1 MPLRRFPVPAD
12 EPQRLE
18 ALRSYRLDGP
28 APEAEFDHVARL
40 AADIFEVPTAL
51 VSFVEENQQFFK
63 ARLGFD
69 ACETSRDVSFCAHAL
84 MGDDVLV
91 IPDARADE
99 RFALNPLVTGH
110 PFIRFY
116 AGAPIVTPGGQRLG
130 SVCIIDNA
138 PRASLTDREQRIL
151 QGLAKVVVDH
161 LERRRLDV
169 VRRAAMKMASTT
181 PDAIV
186 CSDESG
192 TITFWNAAAERIFGF
207 SRVEAIG
214 MPLTSIVP
222 PEFRAGH
229 EAGMARVLA
238 GGERRLAGKTVEIR
252 GQRQDGLQFPIELSL
267 ATWKDGEQLQVGS
280 IIRDVSER
288 HHARERMRYL
298 THFDRLTDLPNRAQF
313 LERVDETLT
322 TSGRFTLLKVGLDRF
337 KAINGTM
344 GMAVGDLVLA
354 EAARRIREAAGLGA
368 FVARLGADEFGV
380 LVSGSDDPIAADA
393 IGQGL
398 LQHLGE
404 PFRVG
409 GSVCHLGAS
418 IGIVLCP
425 GLSHFDLADAALK
438 AALLA
443 LQHAK
448 MAGGRRCEVFQPQFG
463 RQADDRHQIEEELR
477 QAFARDEFELHFQ
490 PQVTL
495 PDARLVGAEALLRW
509 RHPLRGLL
517 SPAVFLS
524 ILETSAMA
532 VDVGR
537 WILRRGCAFAAEAAS
552 RSTPIRVG
560 VNLFAA
566 QLRDAAFFDDVLTA
580 LASTGLPSH
589 LLELEI
595 TETTVLGLDESV
607 IAPLRRLRDLGVK
620 IAFDDYGTGY
630 ASLSLLKR
638 YPLTR
643 LKIDREFVRDLN
655 TDADD
660 AAIVKAVL
668 AMGAS
673 LGLEV
678 IAEGIETAEQATTLA
693 AFGCQEAQGFR
704 FGKPVPAAAFRQLL
718 AAASECIAA

>member
-1 MPLRRFPVPAD
+1 MPLRHFPFPAD

-18 ALRSYRLDGP
+18 TLRSYRLDGP
-28 APEAEFDHVARL
+28 APEAEFDHVVRL

-51 VSFVEENQQFFK
+51 VSFVEEDQQFFK
-63 ARLGFD
+63 ARVGFD
-69 ACETSRDVSFCAHAL
+69 TCETSRDISFCAHAL
-84 MGDDVLV
+84 MSDDVLV
-91 IPDARADE
+91 IPDARAEE
-99 RFALNPLVTGH
+99 RFASNPLVTGH

-116 AGAPIVTPGGQRLG
+116 AGAPIITPSGQRLG
-130 SVCIIDNA
+130 SVCVIDTE
-138 PRASLTDREQRIL
+138 PRAPLTDREQRIL
-151 QGLAKVVVDH
+151 RGLAKVVVDH

-169 VRRAAMKMASTT
+169 VRRAATKMASTT

-186 CSDESG
+186 CSDEKG
-192 TITFWNAAAERIFGF
+192 TISFWNAAAERMFGF
-207 SRVEAIG
+207 GHLEAVG
-214 MPLTSIVP
+214 MPLTSIIP
-222 PEFRAGH
+222 SEFRAGH

-252 GQRQDGLQFPIELSL
+252 GQRRSGEQFPIELSL
-267 ATWKDGEQLQVGS
+267 ATWKDGDHLQVGS

-313 LERVDETLT
+313 LERVDKALT
-322 TSGRFTLLKVGLDRF
+322 MSGRFTLLKMGLDRF

-344 GMAVGDLVLA
+344 GMAVGDLVLT
-354 EAARRIREAAGLGA
+354 EVGRRVREATGPDA

-380 LVSGSDDPIAADA
+380 LISGSDDPITADA
-393 IGQGL
+393 TGQKL
-398 LQHLGE
+398 LQRMGE
-404 PFRVG
+404 PFNVG
-409 GSVCHLGAS
+409 GSMCHLSAS

-425 GLSHFDLADAALK
+425 GLSHFDVADAALK

-448 MAGGRRCEVFQPQFG
+448 MAGGRRCELFQPQFG
-463 RQADDRHQIEEELR
+463 QQANDRHQIEEELR

-517 SPAVFLS
+517 SPAVFLP
-524 ILETSAMA
+524 ILETSEMA

-537 WILRRGCAFAAEAAS
+537 WILRRGCSFAAEAAAGG
-552 RSTPIRVG
+552 TPIRVG

-566 QLRDAAFFDDVLTA
+566 QLRDPAFFDDILAA
-580 LASTGLPSH
+580 LASTGLPNH

-620 IAFDDYGTGY
+620 VAFDDYGTGY

-693 AFGCQEAQGFR
+693 ALCCREAQGYR
-704 FGKPVPAAAFRQLL
+704 FGKPVPAAAFRHLL
-718 AAASECIAA
+718 APASGSVAA

>member
-1 MPLRRFPVPAD
+1 MPSRRFPQPAD
-12 EPQRLE
+12 ERQRLQ

-28 APEAEFDHVARL
+28 VPEAEFDHIVRL
-40 AADIFEVPTAL
+40 AVDIFDVPTAL
-51 VSFVEENQQFFK
+51 VSFVAEDQQFFK
-63 ARLGFD
+63 ARVGFA

-84 MGDDVLV
+84 MSDDVLV

-99 RFALNPLVTGH
+99 RFATNPLVTGH

-116 AGAPIVTPGGQRLG
+116 AGAPVVTPTGHRLG
-130 SVCIIDNA
+130 SVCIIDTE
-138 PRASLTDREQRIL
+138 PRAPLTEREQRVL

-161 LERRRLDV
+161 LERRRLDL
-169 VRRAAMKMASTT
+169 VRHAAKEMASTT

-186 CSDESG
+186 CSDENG
-192 TITFWNAAAERIFGF
+192 TISFWNAAAERMFGF
-207 SRVEAIG
+207 NCVEAVG
-214 MPLTSIVP
+214 MPLTSIIP

-252 GQRQDGLQFPIELSL
+252 GQRQNGEQFPIELSL
-267 ATWKDGEQLQVGS
+267 ATWNDGDRLQVGS

-288 HHARERMRYL
+288 HRARERVRYL
-298 THFDRLTDLPNRAQF
+298 THFDRLTDLPNRTQF
-313 LERVDETLT
+313 LEKVNEALT
-322 TSGRFTLLKVGLDRF
+322 ASGCFTLLQMGLDRF
-337 KAINGTM
+337 KVVNGSM
-344 GMAVGDLVLA
+344 GMAIGDLVLT
-354 EAARRIREAAGLGA
+354 EAARRVVVAAGAGV
-368 FVARLGADEFGV
+368 FVARLGADEFGI
-380 LVSGSDDPIAADA
+380 LVAGSDDPIAADI
-393 IGQGL
+393 IGQEI
-398 LQHLGE
+398 LQRIGE
-404 PFRVG
+404 PFHIG
-409 GSVCHLGAS
+409 GSVSHLGAS

-425 GLSHFDLADAALK
+425 GLSHFDAADAALK

-448 MAGGRRCEVFQPQFG
+448 MAGGRRCEVFQPQLG
-463 RQADDRHQIEEELR
+463 RQADYRHRIEDELR

-495 PDARLVGAEALLRW
+495 PDASLVGAEALLRW

-517 SPAVFLS
+517 SPAVFLP
-524 ILETSAMA
+524 ILETSDMA
-532 VDVGR
+532 IAIGR
-537 WILRRGCAFAAEAAS
+537 WILREGCSFAAEMAANG
-552 RSTPIRVG
+552 TPIRVG

-566 QLRDAAFFDDVLTA
+566 QLRDVGFFDDVLAA
-580 LASTGLPSH
+580 LASTGLSTH
-589 LLELEI
+589 FLELEI

-607 IAPLRRLRDLGVK
+607 VAPLRRLRDLGVK

-643 LKIDREFVRDLN
+643 LKIDREFIRDLD
-655 TDADD
+655 TDPDD

-678 IAEGIETAEQATTLA
+678 IAEGIETAEQAVALA
-693 AFGCQEAQGFR
+693 AFGCREAQGYR
-704 FGKPVPAAAFRQLL
+704 FGKPVSAEAFYQLFSPASDSAAA
-718 AAASECIAA
+718 

>member
-1 MPLRRFPVPAD
+1 MPSRPFPLPTD
-12 EPQRLE
+12 EPQRIE
-18 ALRSYRLDGP
+18 ALRSYRLNGP
-28 APEAEFDHVARL
+28 APEAEFDHIVRL
-40 AADIFEVPTAL
+40 AADIFQVPTAL
-51 VSFVEENQQFFK
+51 VSFVEEDQQFFK

-69 ACETSRDVSFCAHAL
+69 ACETSRDVSFCTHAL
-84 MGDDVLV
+84 MSDDVLV

-99 RFALNPLVTGH
+99 RFASNPLVTGH

-116 AGAPIVTPGGQRLG
+116 AGAPVVTLGGQRLG
-130 SVCIIDNA
+130 SVCVIDTE
-138 PRASLTDREQRIL
+138 PRAPLTNREQTIL
-151 QGLAKVVVDH
+151 QGLAKIVVDH

-169 VRRAAMKMASTT
+169 VRRAAMKMSSTT

-186 CSDESG
+186 CSDETGVIS
-192 TITFWNAAAERIFGF
+192 FWNAAAERMFGF
-207 SRVEAIG
+207 GRNEAMG
-214 MPLTSIVP
+214 MPLTNIVP

-238 GGERRLAGKTVEIR
+238 GGERRLAGKTVEIK
-252 GQRQDGLQFPIELSL
+252 GQRRDGTQFPIELSL
-267 ATWKDGEQLQVGS
+267 ATWDDGERLQVGS

-288 HHARERMRYL
+288 HRARERVRYL
-298 THFDRLTDLPNRAQF
+298 THFDRLTDLPNRAHC
-313 LERVDETLT
+313 LEKIDEALS

-337 KAINGTM
+337 KAVNGTM
-344 GMAVGDLVLA
+344 GVAVGDLVLT
-354 EAARRIREAAGLGA
+354 EAARRVREVAGPGA
-368 FVARLGADEFGV
+368 LVARLGADEFGV
-380 LVSGSDDPIAADA
+380 LLADSDDPIAANV
-393 IGQGL
+393 IGQGIL
-398 LQHLGE
+398 LRMSD
-404 PFRVG
+404 PFHVG

-425 GLSHFDLADAALK
+425 GLSHFEVADAALK

-448 MAGGRRCEVFQPQFG
+448 MAGGRRCETFRPQLG
-463 RQADDRHQIEEELR
+463 RQADDRHQVEDELR
-477 QAFARDEFELHFQ
+477 QAFARDEFDLHFQ

-495 PDARLVGAEALLRW
+495 PDARIVGAEALLRW

-517 SPAVFLS
+517 SPAAFLP
-524 ILETSAMA
+524 ILETSEMA
-532 VDVGR
+532 LEVGR
-537 WILRRGCAFAAEAAS
+537 WILQRGCSFAAEAAAS
-552 RSTPIRVG
+552 GTPIRVG
-560 VNLFAA
+560 VNLFSA
-566 QLRDAAFFDDVLTA
+566 QLRDVAFPDDVLAA

-607 IAPLRRLRDLGVK
+607 IDPLRRLRDLGVK

-643 LKIDREFVRDLN
+643 LKIDREFVRDLD
-655 TDADD
+655 TDPDD

-678 IAEGIETAEQATTLA
+678 IAEGIETVGQATVLSA
-693 AFGCQEAQGFR
+693 LGCREAQGYR
-704 FGKPVPAAAFRQLL
+704 FGKPMPAATFRQLL
-718 AAASECIAA
+718 TAASDGVAA

>member
-1 MPLRRFPVPAD
+1 MSSRRYPLPAD

-28 APEAEFDHVARL
+28 APEAEFDHVVRL
-40 AADIFEVPTAL
+40 AVDIFQVPTAL
-51 VSFVEENQQFFK
+51 VSFVEEDQQFFK

-69 ACETSRDVSFCAHAL
+69 ACETSRDVSFCTHAL
-84 MGDDVLV
+84 MSDDVLV

-99 RFALNPLVTGH
+99 RFADNPLVTGH
-110 PFIRFY
+110 PFVRFY

-130 SVCIIDNA
+130 SVCVIDTE
-138 PRASLTDREQRIL
+138 PRAPLTDREQTIL

-161 LERRRLDV
+161 LERRRLNV
-169 VRRAAMKMASTT
+169 FRRAAMRMSSTT
-181 PDAIV
+181 PDAII
-186 CSDESG
+186 CSDETGVIS
-192 TITFWNAAAERIFGF
+192 FWNAAAERMFGF
-207 SRVEAIG
+207 DRSEAMS

-238 GGERRLAGKTVEIR
+238 GGERRLAGKTVEIK
-252 GQRQDGLQFPIELSL
+252 GQRRDGSQFPIELSL
-267 ATWKDGEQLQVGS
+267 ATWNDGERLQVGS

-288 HHARERMRYL
+288 HRARERVRYL

-313 LERVDETLT
+313 LERIDEALR
-322 TSGRFTLLKVGLDRF
+322 TSGRFILLQIGLDRF
-337 KAINGTM
+337 KAVNGTM
-344 GMAVGDLVLA
+344 GMAAGDLVLT
-354 EAARRIREAAGLGA
+354 EAARRVREVAGPGA

-380 LVSGSDDPIAADA
+380 LIAGSDDPIAADA
-393 IGQGL
+393 VGHGL
-398 LQHLGE
+398 MLRMGE

-425 GLSHFDLADAALK
+425 GLSHFDVADAALK

-448 MAGGRRCEVFQPQFG
+448 KTGGRRCETFQPRLG
-463 RQADDRHQIEEELR
+463 RQAEDRHQVEEELR

-490 PQVTL
+490 PQVSL
-495 PDARLVGAEALLRW
+495 PDARLIGAEGLLRW

-517 SPAVFLS
+517 SPAVFLP
-524 ILETSAMA
+524 ILETSEMA

-537 WILRRGCAFAAEAAS
+537 WILRRGCSFAVEAAACG
-552 RSTPIRVG
+552 TPIRVG

-566 QLRDAAFFDDVLTA
+566 QLRDCGLFGDVQAA
-580 LASTGLPSH
+580 LAASGLPSH

-607 IAPLRRLRDLGVK
+607 IDPLRRLRDLGVK

-643 LKIDREFVRDLN
+643 LKIDREFVRDLD
-655 TDADD
+655 TDPDD

-678 IAEGIETAEQATTLA
+678 IAEGIETVEQATVLCA
-693 AFGCQEAQGFR
+693 LGCREAQGYR
-704 FGKPVPAAAFRQLL
+704 FGKPMPAAAFRQLL
-718 AAASECIAA
+718 TSASDGVAA

>member
-1 MPLRRFPVPAD
+1 MSSRRFPLPID

-28 APEAEFDHVARL
+28 VPEAEFDHVVRL
-40 AADIFEVPTAL
+40 AVDIFQVPTAL
-51 VSFVEENQQFFK
+51 VSFVEEDQQFFK

-84 MGDDVLV
+84 MSDDVLV
-91 IPDARADE
+91 IPDASADD
-99 RFALNPLVTGH
+99 RFASNPLVTGH

-116 AGAPIVTPGGQRLG
+116 AGAPIVTPSGHRLG
-130 SVCIIDNA
+130 SVCVIDTE
-138 PRASLTDREQRIL
+138 PRAPLTNREQTIL

-186 CSDESG
+186 CSDEKGVIS
-192 TITFWNAAAERIFGF
+192 FWNAAAERMFGF
-207 SRVEAIG
+207 NRNEAMG

-238 GGERRLAGKTVEIR
+238 GGERRLAGKTVEIK
-252 GQRQDGLQFPIELSL
+252 GQRRDGTQFPIELSL
-267 ATWKDGEQLQVGS
+267 ATWDDGERLQVGA

-288 HHARERMRYL
+288 HQARERVRYL

-313 LERVDETLT
+313 LEKIDEALT
-322 TSGRFTLLKVGLDRF
+322 TSGRFTLLKMGLDRF
-337 KAINGTM
+337 KAVNGTM
-344 GMAVGDLVLA
+344 GMAVGDLVLT
-354 EAARRIREAAGLGA
+354 EAARRVREIAGGGL
-368 FVARLGADEFGV
+368 VARLGADEFGV
-380 LVSGSDDPIAADA
+380 LIVGSDDPIAADA
-393 IGQGL
+393 IGHGL
-398 LQHLGE
+398 LLRMGE

-409 GSVCHLGAS
+409 GSVCHIGAS

-425 GLSHFDLADAALK
+425 GLSHFDAADAALK

-448 MAGGRRCEVFQPQFG
+448 TAGGRRCEFFQPQFG
-463 RQADDRHQIEEELR
+463 RHADDRHQVEEELR

-495 PDARLVGAEALLRW
+495 PDARLIGAEALLRW

-517 SPAVFLS
+517 SPAVFLP
-524 ILETSAMA
+524 ILETSEIA

-537 WILRRGCAFAAEAAS
+537 WILRRGCSFAAEAAAHG
-552 RSTPIRVG
+552 TPICVG

-566 QLRDAAFFDDVLTA
+566 QLRDGAFFDDVQAA
-580 LASTGLPSH
+580 LASSGLPSH

-607 IAPLRRLRDLGVK
+607 IDPLRRLRDLGVR

-643 LKIDREFVRDLN
+643 LKIDREFVRDLD
-655 TDADD
+655 TDPDD

-678 IAEGIETAEQATTLA
+678 IAEGIETVEQATVLSA
-693 AFGCQEAQGFR
+693 LGCREAQGYR
-704 FGKPVPAAAFRQLL
+704 FGRPMPAAAFRQLL
-718 AAASECIAA
+718 TSASDGVAA

>member
-1 MPLRRFPVPAD
+1 MPLRRFPFPVD
-12 EPQRLE
+12 EPRRLE
-18 ALRSYRLDGP
+18 ALRSYRLDGTV
-28 APEAEFDHVARL
+28 PEAEFDHVVRL
-40 AADIFEVPTAL
+40 ASDIFEVPTAL
-51 VSFVEENQQFFK
+51 VSFVEEDQQFFK
-63 ARLGFD
+63 ARVGFD

-84 MGDDVLV
+84 MSDDVLI

-99 RFALNPLVTGH
+99 RFASNPLVTGH
-110 PFIRFY
+110 PFVRFY
-116 AGAPIVTPGGQRLG
+116 AGAPIVTPRGQRLG
-130 SVCIIDNA
+130 SVCVIDTE
-138 PRASLTDREQRIL
+138 PRASFTDREQRIL

-192 TITFWNAAAERIFGF
+192 TISFWNAAAERMFGF
-207 SRVEAIG
+207 SRVEAVG
-214 MPLTSIVP
+214 SALTSIVP

-229 EAGMARVLA
+229 EAGMARVLL

-252 GQRQDGLQFPIELSL
+252 GQRRDGEQFPIELSL
-267 ATWKDGEQLQVGS
+267 ATWKDGDQLQVGS

-288 HHARERMRYL
+288 HRARERVRHL
-298 THFDRLTDLPNRAQF
+298 TDFDRLTDLPNRAQF
-313 LERVDETLT
+313 LEKIDEALT
-322 TSGRFTLLKVGLDRF
+322 TSGRFTLLKMGLDRF
-337 KAINGTM
+337 KAVNGTM
-344 GMAVGDLVLA
+344 GMATGDLVLT
-354 EAARRIREAAGLGA
+354 EAARRTREAAGPGA
-368 FVARLGADEFGV
+368 LVARLGADEFGI
-380 LVSGSDDPIAADA
+380 LIAGSDDPIAADA
-393 IGQGL
+393 IGHGL
-398 LQHLGE
+398 LQRMGE
-404 PFRVG
+404 PFHVG

-418 IGIVLCP
+418 VGIVLCP
-425 GLSHFDLADAALK
+425 GLSHFDVADAALK

-448 MAGGRRCEVFQPQFG
+448 MAGGRRCQVFQPQLG
-463 RQADDRHQIEEELR
+463 RQADDRHRIEEELR

-517 SPAVFLS
+517 SPAVFLP
-524 ILETSAMA
+524 ILETSEMA

-537 WILRRGCAFAAEAAS
+537 WILRRGCAFAAEAAA
-552 RSTPIRVG
+552 RGTPIRVG

-566 QLRDAAFFDDVLTA
+566 QLRDAAFFDDVLAA

-643 LKIDREFVRDLN
+643 LKIDREFVRDLD

-678 IAEGIETAEQATTLA
+678 IAEGIETAEQAATLA
-693 AFGCQEAQGFR
+693 AFGCREAQGYR
-704 FGKPVPAAAFRQLL
+704 FGKPMPAAAFRQLL
-718 AAASECIAA
+718 APASRCVAA

>member
-1 MPLRRFPVPAD
+1 MPPRRYPQPAD
-12 EPQRLE
+12 ERQRLE

-28 APEAEFDHVARL
+28 VPEAEFDHIVRL
-40 AADIFEVPTAL
+40 AVDIFDVPTAL
-51 VSFVEENQQFFK
+51 VSFVEEDQQFFK
-63 ARLGFD
+63 ARVGFA

-84 MGDDVLV
+84 MSDDVLV

-99 RFALNPLVTGH
+99 RFATNPLVTGH

-116 AGAPIVTPGGQRLG
+116 AGAPIVTPAGHRLG
-130 SVCIIDNA
+130 SVCIIDTT
-138 PRASLTDREQRIL
+138 PRAPLMEREQRVL

-161 LERRRLDV
+161 LERRRLDL
-169 VRRAAMKMASTT
+169 VRHAAMKMASTT
-181 PDAIV
+181 PDGIV
-186 CSDESG
+186 CSDENG
-192 TITFWNAAAERIFGF
+192 TISFWNAAAERMFGF
-207 SRVEAIG
+207 SRVEAVG
-214 MPLTSIVP
+214 MPLTGIIP
-222 PEFRAGH
+222 LEFRAGH
-229 EAGMARVLA
+229 EAGMARVMA

-252 GQRQDGLQFPIELSL
+252 GQRRNGEQFPIELSL
-267 ATWKDGEQLQVGS
+267 ATWKDGDRLQVGS

-288 HHARERMRYL
+288 HQAREQMRYL

-313 LERVDETLT
+313 LEKVNEALT
-322 TSGRFTLLKVGLDRF
+322 TSGRFTLLQMGLDRF
-337 KAINGTM
+337 KAVNSSM
-344 GMAVGDLVLA
+344 GMAVGDLVLT
-354 EAARRIREAAGLGA
+354 EAARRIVAAGGPDT
-368 FVARLGADEFGV
+368 FVARLGADEFGI
-380 LVSGSDDPIAADA
+380 LVADGDDPIAAD
-393 IGQGL
+393 IVGHEL
-398 LQHLGE
+398 LRRMNE
-404 PFRVG
+404 PFHVG

-425 GLSHFDLADAALK
+425 GLSHFEVADAALK

-443 LQHAK
+443 LQQAK
-448 MAGGRRCEVFQPQFG
+448 MAGGRRCEVFYPQLG
-463 RQADDRHQIEEELR
+463 RQADDRHRIEDELR

-517 SPAVFLS
+517 SPAVFLP
-524 ILETSAMA
+524 ILETSDMA
-532 VDVGR
+532 VEVGR
-537 WILRRGCAFAAEAAS
+537 WILRRGCSFAAEAAADG
-552 RSTPIRVG
+552 TPIRVG

-566 QLRDAAFFDDVLTA
+566 QLRDPDFFNDVLAA
-580 LASTGLPSH
+580 LASTGLPNH

-643 LKIDREFVRDLN
+643 LKIDREFVRDLE
-655 TDADD
+655 TDPDD

-678 IAEGIETAEQATTLA
+678 IAEGIETEEQAMALA
-693 AFGCQEAQGFR
+693 AFGCREAQGYR
-704 FGKPVPAAAFRQLL
+704 FGRPVPATAFQQRLSPASDS
-718 AAASECIAA
+718 AAA